1 MKPLQLEDLI
11 PMNAVLT
18 LPSDPEKTYVL
29 KRMTLAERIWMQQK
43 YGKDQIQEIFETQN
57 LPVMAEIAHHLII
70 DKTSVPTFM
79 DFASKVV
86 GMRDQIELV
95 KALLATIGIDNEL
108 ISELSKLPN
117 EKAPPTE

>member
-11 PMNAVLT
+11 PKNAELKF
-18 LPSDPEKTYVL
+18 PSDPEKIYVL

-43 YGKDQIQEIFETQN
+43 FGKENIQDIFQNQN
-57 LPVMAEIAHHLII
+57 LEAMAEMAHHLLL
-70 DKTSVPTFM
+70 DKSTVPTFM

-95 KALLATIGIDNEL
+95 KALLATIGIDNEV
-108 ISELSKLPN
+108 IAELSKLPN